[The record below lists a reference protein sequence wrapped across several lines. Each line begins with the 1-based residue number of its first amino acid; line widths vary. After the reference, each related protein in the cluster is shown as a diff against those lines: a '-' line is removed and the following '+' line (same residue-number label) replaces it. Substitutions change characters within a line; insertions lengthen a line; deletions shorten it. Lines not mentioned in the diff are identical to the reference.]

1 MTLQLRSIFDRV
13 LKTERSL
20 SITTKIGCVNNCS
33 YCPQAVFVKAY
44 RQRSDIT
51 MMSSEMFKTC
61 IDKVPQRII
70 ICFAG
75 FCEPWLNPDC
85 TEMLLYTNKKGNLI
99 RVNTTL
105 IGITAKDIDAFSKVQ
120 FRNFA
125 VHLPDNLGYSKIKV
139 DDHYLEMIDRLA
151 FSGIHNIMWKF
162 HKTSPEVTIK
172 PEVSQILKKH
182 RINVKNFGLSNRAG
196 NIIFSDEKE
205 IIRKSGIIKKCLDF
219 HHNVLFPNGDIGL
232 CHMDWQLK
240 HIIGNLHD
248 NDFDSIYKSKGFK
261 NVLNGLNDDNI
272 DLNCRFCEKSV
283 IKQSY

>member
-1 MTLQLRSIFDRV
+1 MTLQIRSIFDRV

-20 SITTKIGCVNNCS
+20 SVTTKIGCVNNCS
-33 YCPQAVFVKAY
+33 YCPQAVFIKAY

-51 MMSSEMFKTC
+51 MMSFDMFKTC

-75 FCEPWLNPDC
+75 FCEPWLNPEC
-85 TEMLLYTNKKGNLI
+85 TEMLLYTNRKGNLI

-105 IGITAKDIDAFSKVQ
+105 IGMTVKDIDAFTKVP

-139 DDHYLEMIDRLA
+139 DDHYLEVIEKLA
-151 FSGIHNIMWKF
+151 CSRIHNLMWKF
-162 HKTSPEVTIK
+162 HKTSDDVNIRPEVL
-172 PEVSQILKKH
+172 QILKKYQ
-182 RINVKNFGLSNRAG
+182 INVRNFGLSDRAG
-196 NIIFSDEKE
+196 NIMISAEKE
-205 IIRKSGIIKKCLDF
+205 LIRKSGEIKKCMDF

-240 HIIGNLHD
+240 HIIGNLYD
-248 NDFDSIYKSKGFK
+248 NDFESIYKSEGF
-261 NVLNGLNDDNI
+261 NDVINGLKDESF
-272 DLNCRFCEKSV
+272 DLNCRYCEKSV
-283 IKQSY
+283 IK